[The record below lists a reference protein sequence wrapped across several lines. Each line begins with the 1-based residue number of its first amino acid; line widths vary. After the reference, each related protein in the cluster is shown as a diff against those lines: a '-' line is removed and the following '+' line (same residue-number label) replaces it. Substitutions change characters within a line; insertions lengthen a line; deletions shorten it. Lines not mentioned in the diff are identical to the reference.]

1 MENIVQATARDLLAE
16 AITRIE
22 SAGHRIVMHVH
33 DQVVIDEP
41 NNSGTTAA
49 DICSL
54 MNELPAWTN
63 CLPIDAA
70 EYECS
75 FYQKD

>member
-16 AITRIE
+16 AITHIE
-22 SAGHRIVMHVH
+22 TAGHRIVMHAH
-33 DQVVIDEP
+33 DEVVIDEP

-54 MNELPAWTN
+54 MNGLPAWPN

-70 EYECS
+70 GYECS
-75 FYQKD
+75 FYQQD